1 MKRIRLLI
9 LTGFKT
15 LEGFQMPME
24 NRTLLWGLDQANI
37 EWHLHNPWKKL
48 PNLSR
53 FDAALVTVYWRHNV
67 NFTYHCKKFE
77 KACREMGFPVINT
90 IHNAEGRHSYYLKV
104 WREQGIPCARYQR
117 FRSFDDLTMDTYPLI
132 LRRDGVH
139 RGGGMYLV
147 RNPEEAREVILKQ
160 HAEAAAAD
168 PEPRAPQPINLAL
181 EFVETKTV
189 DNYYCKWRAYVVGDE
204 VIPAHFMRSRSPF
217 VNYKDAALWAGT
229 CAADETFRHQGEPRP
244 DLLLAAAR
252 ATGCDILT
260 LDYSVKP
267 DGTYVFW
274 EGNRERATA
283 GDIRVRW
290 LGLRDVDLEYG
301 AAVARLVHR
310 RVNAAAAGEPEATL
324 AGEEYR

>member
-1 MKRIRLLI
+1 MKRIRLLV

-15 LEGFQMPME
+15 LEGFQLPME

-37 EWHLHNPWKKL
+37 EWRLYNPWKKL
-48 PNLSR
+48 PDLDQY
-53 FDAALVTVYWRHNV
+53 DAALVTVYWRHNV
-67 NFTYHCKKFE
+67 NFTFHCKRFE
-77 KACREMGFPVINT
+77 AICREAGFPVINT

-104 WREQGIPCARYQR
+104 WQQLGIPCARFQR
-117 FRSFDDLTMDTYPLI
+117 FRTFDDLTMDNYPMI

-139 RGGGMYLV
+139 RGSGMYLV
-147 RNPEEAREVILKQ
+147 KSRDEAREVIRKQ
-160 HAEAAAAD
+160 HAEAEAAP
-168 PEPRAPQPINLAL
+168 PEPRAPQPINLAV

-229 CAADETFRHQGEPRP
+229 RSTDENFRHLGEPRP

-267 DGTYVFW
+267 DGAYVFW

-283 GDIRVRW
+283 GDMRVRW
-290 LGLRDVDLEYG
+290 LALRDTDLEYG
-301 AAVARLVHR
+301 AAVARLVYKRVAQHR
-310 RVNAAAAGEPEATL
+310 GEKAVPALTGEAN
-324 AGEEYR
+324 R